1 MNEMSS
7 VIARKVML
15 ATVCLMVVSTTAF
28 FVGIAAANIPTVL
41 QIQNISQGSAGRI
54 RLQITHAGPSST
66 HYVDIIEVD
75 IGGQTKQF
83 SQQPQSSD
91 PFTVELDLGQ
101 IQGNPN
107 IRARAHCNLHG
118 WSDWS
123 TYAVTGTNTTT
134 AAPSQG
140 IPGFPLESIMM
151 GLIVGLGALIL
162 IGRHARKQQS
172 S

>member
-1 MNEMSS
+1 MSS
-7 VIARKVML
+7 VFARKVVL
-15 ATVCLMVVSTTAF
+15 ATVCLVVVSTAVF
-28 FVGIAAANIPTVL
+28 FVGIAAANIPQVL

-54 RLQITHAGPSST
+54 RLQISHSLPSST

-83 SQQPQSSD
+83 SQEPQSSD

-101 IQGNPN
+101 IQGNPS

-123 TYAVTGTNTTT
+123 TYAVAGTTTTT
-134 AAPSQG
+134 AASGQG
-140 IPGFPLESIMM
+140 IPGFPWESIML
-151 GLIVGLGALIL
+151 GIGVGFVALSL
-162 IGRHARKQQS
+162 IGRHTRTQ
-172 S
+172 

>member
-1 MNEMSS
+1 M
-7 VIARKVML
+7 IARKVML
-15 ATVCLMVVSTTAF
+15 AAVCLMVVSTAAF
-28 FVGIAAANIPTVL
+28 FVGTAAANIPEVL

-54 RLQITHAGPSST
+54 RLQISHALPSST

-75 IGGQTKQF
+75 IGGQTRQF
-83 SQQPQSSD
+83 NQQPQSSD

-123 TYAVTGTNTTT
+123 TYAVTGTATTT

-140 IPGFPLESIMM
+140 IPGFPWESIMA
-151 GLIVGLGALIL
+151 GLGIGLGALFL
-162 IGRHARKQQS
+162 MGRHGRRQS
-172 S
+172 SA